1 MRKVTMGLLVV
12 LVAACSQTPTERQT
26 AFGSIQASGPGV
38 DARPPRDESAAV
50 NIIGTPFY
58 ALFKAVGC
66 VGTVVL
72 AAPAAAVVEL
82 ADRPDKAEMRQSLDR
97 GVGHNCGGSWVLR
110 G

>member
-1 MRKVTMGLLVV
+1 MRLMTMALLLP

-26 AFGSIQASGPGV
+26 AFGAPQATAVSPEAERGG
-38 DARPPRDESAAV
+38 RSAV
-50 NIIGTPFY
+50 TVIGTPFY

>member
-1 MRKVTMGLLVV
+1 MRLLIMALLVP

-26 AFGSIQASGPGV
+26 AFGTSQATSV
-38 DARPPRDESAAV
+38 SAEAERKGRGAV
-50 NIIGTPFY
+50 NVIGTPFY

-66 VGTVVL
+66 VGTVVI
-72 AAPAAAVVEL
+72 AAPAAAVVDL
-82 ADRPDKAEMRQSLDR
+82 TDRPDKAALRQNLDR

>member
-1 MRKVTMGLLVV
+1 MRLLTMALLVP

-26 AFGSIQASGPGV
+26 AFGTGQATSV
-38 DARPPRDESAAV
+38 SAEAERKGRGAV
-50 NIIGTPFY
+50 NVIGTPFY

-66 VGTVVL
+66 VGTVVI
-72 AAPAAAVVEL
+72 AAPAAAVVDL
-82 ADRPDKAEMRQSLDR
+82 TDRPDKAALRQNLDR

>member
-1 MRKVTMGLLVV
+1 MRRLTIAFPLL
-12 LVAACSQTPTERQT
+12 LLAACSQTPTERQT
-26 AFGSIQASGPGV
+26 AFGTAQATSV
-38 DARPPRDESAAV
+38 SAETERRGAV
-50 NIIGTPFY
+50 NAIGTPFY

-66 VGTVVL
+66 VGTVVI

-82 ADRPDKAEMRQSLDR
+82 TDRADKAALRQSLDR

>member
-1 MRKVTMGLLVV
+1 MRLMTMALLLPV
-12 LVAACSQTPTERQT
+12 VAACSQTPTERQT
-26 AFGSIQASGPGV
+26 AFGSPQATTV
-38 DARPPRDESAAV
+38 SAGAERAGRNAV
-50 NIIGTPFY
+50 TVIGTPFY

-82 ADRPDKAEMRQSLDR
+82 ADRPDKAALRQSLDR

-110 G
+110 S